1 MARYGTIGVDALAN
15 TISGTLQKYK
25 DALVDDVNEA
35 AKETGKSVV
44 ADIKQRAYDAYGS
57 KGYADSWRVDKLKVR
72 NRNAETYIVHSDD
85 YRIAHL
91 LEKGHATVNGGF
103 VKGRPHIAPAE
114 EKGIETFQ
122 ELLREKVAKH

>member
-15 TISGTLQKYK
+15 TISATLQQYK

-44 ADIKQRAYDAYGS
+44 KDIKQRALDAYGS